1 MISERWKVFAIT
13 FLTYALVHSARTS
26 WSSLK
31 YALNSPPYAFEP
43 LYLGTLDMVV
53 LIVLAISLNIFG
65 PMIEQLGAKEFLMKG
80 LVFLAVLL
88 TLLGLLLLME
98 VENGWPY
105 SIIYP
110 LIGVGSC
117 VGWPAC
123 IFVYHFVCRSS
134 PNISKKDWHFHCGLV
149 ARSLGILLHWSSA
162 ICSWKKVT

>member
-1 MISERWKVFAIT
+1 MIAERWKVFIIT
-13 FLTYALVHSARTS
+13 FITYAFVHSARTS

-43 LYLGTLDMVV
+43 LYLGTLDTVV

-65 PMIEQLGAKEFLMKG
+65 PMIEKLGAKAFLMKG
-80 LVFLAVLL
+80 LIFLAVLL
-88 TLLGLLLLME
+88 TLLGFLLLLE
-98 VENGWPY
+98 IENGWPY

-123 IFVYHFVCRSS
+123 IFVYIFLCRYFQ
-134 PNISKKDWHFHCGLV
+134 NIFKKDWPFLFGLA
-149 ARSLGILLHWSSA
+149 ARNLEILSH
-162 ICSWKKVT
+162 

>member
-65 PMIEQLGAKEFLMKG
+65 PMIEKLGAKEFLMKG

-98 VENGWPY
+98 VENGLPY

-123 IFVYHFVCRSS
+123 IFILSKHF
-134 PNISKKDWHFHCGLV
+134 
-149 ARSLGILLHWSSA
+149 
-162 ICSWKKVT
+162 